1 MILITSSG
9 WIALVLVIVFLVVML
24 GAFQRMRRE
33 SSRGVGIRLAL

>member
-1 MILITSSG
+1 MIFVSTSG

-33 SSRGVGIRLAL
+33 K